1 MWSSGRRRCWSV
13 CAVRMALRELGH
25 WPPCG
30 ASAILGAALFHP
42 TSILLIVSAAMIATQ
57 FLAAPALAV
66 LGAILFAGGG
76 KARLAWWKML
86 RRMRW
91 LFACVWLV
99 VAYGV
104 PGEALFALDWLP
116 THEGVA
122 DAALQVARLV
132 VMLGCL
138 AWMLTRLGIPGLTA
152 GLLGLFRPRAGHGG
166 MRERFPVRLALVMA
180 HLEQEM
186 PRGAWRAMLDGQPPA
201 MPAEATLRIEMP
213 ACRIVDVALP
223 VFAAGAL
230 FLLTRLG

>member
-1 MWSSGRRRCWSV
+1 
-13 CAVRMALRELGH
+13 MALRELGH

-76 KARLAWWKML
+76 KALLAWWKML

-116 THEGVA
+116 THEGIA
-122 DAALQVARLV
+122 DATLQVARLA

-152 GLLGLFRPRAGHGG
+152 ALLGLFRPRAGHGG

-213 ACRIVDVALP
+213 PCRILDVALP
-223 VFAAGAL
+223 VFAAAAL